1 VLLLFFIKK
10 YVIINYKIKEKKEK
24 RRMITA
30 KEAKKQ
36 TDEVRRKQIDRAKEL
51 AKSEFESFI
60 EPKIKEAIACGD
72 YSISFAWEAS
82 KFKEVSVDD
91 AIIELLNDLEYE
103 AKIDSVVSGG
113 YVIKAIIFIKW
124 GK

>member
-1 VLLLFFIKK
+1 
-10 YVIINYKIKEKKEK
+10 
-24 RRMITA
+24 MITA
-30 KEAKKQ
+30 KEANKQTNEIRKKQ
-36 TDEVRRKQIDRAKEL
+36 INEAKEL
-51 AKSEFESFI
+51 AKSEFKSFI

-72 YSISFAWEAS
+72 YSISFTWEAS
-82 KFKEVSVDD
+82 KFKEVSVDHNDFTD

-113 YVIKAIIFIKW
+113 YFIKAIIFIKW